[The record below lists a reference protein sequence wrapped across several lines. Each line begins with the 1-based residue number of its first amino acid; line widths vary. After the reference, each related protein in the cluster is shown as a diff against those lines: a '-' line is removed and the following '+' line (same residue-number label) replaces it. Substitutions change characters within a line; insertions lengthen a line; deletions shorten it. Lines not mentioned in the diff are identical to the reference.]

1 MLTNQ
6 KIKTETRG
14 SLYFGEY
21 KYCLKFY
28 MPDVYTL
35 RYRSHV
41 KIDELL
47 KYNLNRRINWGG
59 SWHQHDGNVFGDS
72 EHLHELLYLLD
83 DLTENRKL
91 TVQRHHGYLY
101 SNNLDTINTVSNL
114 GYVMPIET
122 KSVEL
127 AAPGT
132 MKLKDPQHKY
142 RTYFKTQRIRQE
154 DKTRLAEFITAQSE
168 VRPGPGF
175 NDFLENWTNYCYVQ
189 QNHFV
194 DHNDL
199 GVITMLQLVCPIK
212 IKKTLELISDK

>member
-1 MLTNQ
+1 LLTNQ

-35 RYRSHV
+35 RYRSHI

-47 KYNLNRRINWGG
+47 TWNQNRKINWGG
-59 SWHQHDGNVFGDS
+59 SWQDPFAPDGVS
-72 EHLHELLYLLD
+72 EHLHELLYLID
-83 DLTENRKL
+83 DMPEGRKL
-91 TVQRHHGYLY
+91 TVTRNNGYLY
-101 SNNLDTINTVSNL
+101 TNSLDAIETVSNL
-114 GYVMPIET
+114 EYTLSQEIKQVD
-122 KSVEL
+122 L
-127 AAPGT
+127 APAGT
-132 MKLKDPQHKY
+132 MKLKNPQYAY
-142 RTYFKTQRIRQE
+142 RTYFKNQRLRQE
-154 DKTRLAEFITAQSE
+154 DKERLAEFLKTQAE
-168 VRPGPGF
+168 VRTGPGF